1 VIALKIKNFV
11 QEAALNNKIVILV
24 INYNGRKALGDIFE
38 RSLNSIIESVELL
51 RKRGFDVEPFF
62 VDNNSY
68 DESVSVARQK
78 RFSLINLN
86 RNLGYAGACYIAFNH
101 VRVRGINPDLFVFL
115 NNDIIMDSENFYK
128 FIRFVLLLKKRFQGI
143 IVTPLLL
150 NGYTGELDHGGQFI
164 DSTGAT
170 WSISLVMNRQIAT
183 MLRPT
188 SVSYCDGAVLVADDV
203 ALERVGVFDPRF
215 FMYYEDVELSLRAWS
230 RGIPSILL
238 PIIVGVHYRSAT
250 AKIRPEMLY
259 FNVRN
264 RVYTTR
270 KYFGYMGV
278 FMVILYYLF
287 YVFRFLDLDSV
298 ANTRFYLKSNDT
310 IDIYRGFKYITRA
323 IIDGARMK
331 QYKDGKASRCLA
343 PVLNLSISDLFS
355 MKKLYIRIIESIYN
369 YISLKRLKA
378 RENFHRG

>member
-1 VIALKIKNFV
+1 MT
-11 QEAALNNKIVILV
+11 LNNKIVILV
-24 INYNGRKALGDIFE
+24 INYNGGKALGDIFE
-38 RSLNSIIESVELL
+38 RSLNSVIKSVELL
-51 RKRGFDVEPFF
+51 RKKGFDAELFF

-68 DESVSVARQK
+68 DESMLVARQK
-78 RFSLINLN
+78 RISLINLS
-86 RNLGYAGACYIAFNH
+86 RNLGYAGACYIAFNY
-101 VRVRGINPDLFVFL
+101 VREKGINPKLFVCL
-115 NNDIIMDSENFYK
+115 NNDIIIDSENFYK
-128 FIRFVLLLKKRFQGI
+128 FVRFVLLLKKRFQGI
-143 IVTPLLL
+143 IITPLLL

-170 WSISLVMNRQIAT
+170 WSISLVMNRRMAT
-183 MLRPT
+183 MLKPIF
-188 SVSYCDGAVLVADDV
+188 VSYCDGAVLVADDV

-215 FMYYEDVELSLRAWS
+215 FMYYEDVELGLRAWS
-230 RGIPSILL
+230 RGVPSILL

-264 RVYTTR
+264 RVYTMR
-270 KYFGYMGV
+270 KYFGCLGV

-298 ANTRFYLKSNDT
+298 ANTRFYLKSNYT
-310 IDIYRGFKYITRA
+310 SDIYQGLKYITRA
-323 IIDGARMK
+323 IIDGERMK

-355 MKKLYIRIIESIYN
+355 MKKLYIRIVESIYN
-369 YISLKRLKA
+369 YFSSKRLKVCG
-378 RENFHRG
+378 NFQRD

>member
-1 VIALKIKNFV
+1 MTVKK
-11 QEAALNNKIVILV
+11 KIVIFV
-24 INYNGRKALGDIFE
+24 INYNGRKLLGDIFE
-38 RSLNSIIESVELL
+38 RSLNSVIESVELL
-51 RKRGFDVEPFF
+51 RKKCFDVELFF
-62 VDNNSY
+62 VDNNSC

-78 RFSLINLN
+78 GVSVINLN
-86 RNLGYAGACYIAFNH
+86 RNLGYAGACYVTFNH

-128 FIRFVLLLKKRFQGI
+128 FIRFVFLLKKRFQGI

-170 WSISLVMNRQIAT
+170 WSISLVMNRRMAT
-183 MLRPT
+183 MLKPIF
-188 SVSYCDGAVLVADDV
+188 VSYCDGAVLVADDV

-215 FMYYEDVELSLRAWS
+215 FMYYEDVELGLRAWS

-250 AKIRPEMLY
+250 AKVRPEMLY

-264 RVYTTR
+264 RVYTMR
-270 KYFGYMGV
+270 KFFGWRGV
-278 FMVILYYLF
+278 LKVTLYYLF
-287 YVFRFLDLDSV
+287 YVFRFLDLDSI
-298 ANTRFYLKSNDT
+298 ANTRFYLKNNHS
-310 IDIYRGFKYITRA
+310 IDVRRSLKYITRA

-331 QYKDGKASRCLA
+331 QYKDGKASRFLG
-343 PVLNLSISDLFS
+343 PILKLSTNHLFS
-355 MKKLYIRIIESIYN
+355 MKKLYIKLVESISYSCFK
-369 YISLKRLKA
+369 IKLKK
-378 RENFHRG
+378 EVYSDV